1 METQIQDVFIYCFS
15 KIYNMK
21 KLAVRALSGLVFI
34 AVIISSV
41 LYSKESFYA
50 IFYVILLFCLYEF
63 KKLIGL
69 RYNWIYL
76 VATLIYFRFA
86 NLSIFSGNYL
96 HFFLIISLFIPF
108 IYQLFKPKVS
118 LTSSKLGHFFLA
130 IAYIVLPFV
139 FLTSIPFIEEVY
151 HPNIIIGIFILIWM
165 SDSLAYVV
173 GSTLGKTKL
182 YEKIS
187 PNKTIEGALGGLI
200 ASVTTAFFMSKY
212 IPILTTTSWVI
223 IALIVV
229 VFGVLGDLIESK
241 FKREAKVKDSSNFIP
256 GHGGFLDRLDSII
269 FAVPF
274 VYVYLHLTY

>member
-1 METQIQDVFIYCFS
+1 
-15 KIYNMK
+15 MK
-21 KLAVRALSGLVFI
+21 DLPLRLLSGIIFI
-34 AVIISSV
+34 AVIIGST
-41 LYSKESFYA
+41 LYSKESFYV
-50 IFYVILLFCLYEF
+50 IFYIILLFCLYEF
-63 KKLIGL
+63 KKMIGL

-86 NLSIFSGNYL
+86 KLPLLSASYF

-108 IYQLFKPKVS
+108 IYQVFKPKVS

-130 IAYIVLPFV
+130 TAYIVLPFV
-139 FLTSIPFIEEVY
+139 FLTRIPFIEEIY
-151 HPNIIIGIFILIWM
+151 HPKIIIGIFILIWM
-165 SDSLAYVV
+165 SDSFAYLV

-187 PNKTIEGALGGLI
+187 PNKTIEGAIGGLA
-200 ASVTTAFFMSKY
+200 ASIITAFFMSNY
-212 IPILTTTSWVI
+212 IPILTTTSWII
-223 IALIVV
+223 IAFIVV
-229 VFGVLGDLIESK
+229 IFGLLGDLIESK

-256 GHGGFLDRLDSII
+256 GHGGFLDRLDSVI